1 MSWHR
6 WLLPSVMLL
15 FAVPA
20 LCGESWVEDVLGRR
34 AQKGGEQIAIFTEQN
49 LLEGA
54 RKEGTFLWYAGTNPM
69 HKDILKAFHRKY
81 PFLKA
86 EAIHLGGPTLAQRFY
101 ADKERGM
108 EAADVF
114 SSGLTEVYPDLRS
127 RDYLAR
133 IDNLPHWP
141 AHPDWAKDPNGTYV
155 YFHAIKHVIIYNTTL
170 VNEREAPR
178 SYVELVEPRW
188 KDKVTL
194 VDPDTGGAGIYFA
207 RFAAQHKDLGFA
219 WLQKMRANGA
229 LLAYQ
234 TGQLM
239 ETVTSGRRPIGLGR
253 DVEVVD
259 AQRAGAPV
267 KYVIA
272 GEGFSYQ
279 FTTASVNNRAPHPYA
294 ARLFTD
300 WLMSE
305 EAKQVIRQ
313 GGYAV
318 PAGSRVAIEAEGA
331 WILDIEK
338 ITPQETR
345 EFARRA
351 SAALKGE

>member
-1 MSWHR
+1 
-6 WLLPSVMLL
+6 MLL
-15 FAVPA
+15 CAVSA
-20 LCGESWVEDVLGRR
+20 FCGEASLDDPLGRR
-34 AQKGGEQIAIFTEQN
+34 VKSEVEQIDSFTEQR

-54 RKEGTFLWYAGTNPM
+54 RKDGVFLWYAGTNPM
-69 HKDILKAFHRKY
+69 HREILQAFQARY

-114 SSGLTEVYPDLRS
+114 SSGLTEVYPDLRG
-127 RDYLAR
+127 RGYLAR

-141 AHPDWAKDPNGTYV
+141 AHPAWAKDPNGTYV
-155 YFHAIKHVIIYNTTL
+155 FFHGIKHVIIYNTTS
-170 VNEREAPR
+170 VKEDEAPR
-178 SYVELVEPRW
+178 SYAELAQPRW
-188 KDKVTL
+188 KDRVAL
-194 VDPDTGGAGIYFA
+194 VDPDTGGAGVYFA
-207 RFAAQHKDLGFA
+207 RFAAQHKDLGFD
-219 WLQKMRANGA
+219 WLQKIRANGA
-229 LLAYQ
+229 LLTYQ

-253 DVEVVD
+253 DVEVVE
-259 AQRAGAPV
+259 AQRSGAPLQ
-267 KYVIA
+267 YVVA
-272 GEGFSYQ
+272 DEGFSYQ

-294 ARLFTD
+294 ARLFVD

-305 EAKQVIRQ
+305 EAKQVMRR
-313 GGYAV
+313 GGYGV
-318 PAGSRVAIEAEGA
+318 PAGSRQEMEAEGA

-345 EFARRA
+345 EFTRRA

>member
-1 MSWHR
+1 MRRAR

-15 FAVPA
+15 CAVPA
-20 LCGESWVEDVLGRR
+20 FCGEGLLDDVLGRW
-34 AQKGGEQIAIFTEQN
+34 AQKGVEQIDIVTEQN

-54 RKEGTFLWYAGTNPM
+54 SKEGALLWYAGTNPM
-69 HKDILKAFHRKY
+69 HKEILKAFQERY
-81 PFLKA
+81 PFFKA

-114 SSGLTEVYPDLRS
+114 SSGLTEVYPDLRA
-127 RDYLAR
+127 RGYLAR

-141 AHPDWAKDPNGTYV
+141 AHPDWAKDPNGAYV

-170 VNEREAPR
+170 VKEAEAPR
-178 SYVELVEPRW
+178 SYAELAEPRW
-188 KDKVTL
+188 KDKVVL

-207 RFAAQHKDLGFA
+207 RFAAQHKGLGFV
-219 WLQKMRANGA
+219 WLENMRANGA

-239 ETVTSGRRPIGLGR
+239 EAVSSGRRPIGLGR
-253 DVEVVD
+253 DVEAAD
-259 AQRAGAPV
+259 AQRSGAPL

-272 GEGFSYQ
+272 AEGFSYQ
-279 FTTASVNNRAPHPYA
+279 FTTASVNSRAPHPYA
-294 ARLFTD
+294 ARLFVD
-300 WLMSE
+300 WLMSA
-305 EAKQVIRQ
+305 EAKQVIRR
-313 GGYAV
+313 GGYGV
-318 PAGSRVAIEAEGA
+318 PAGSREAVEVEGA
-331 WILDIEK
+331 WILEIEK
-338 ITPQETR
+338 ISPQETR
-345 EFARRA
+345 EFTQRA